1 MQKVYGLISDN
12 GDGSSSIS
20 WFKDKSIVE
29 NLLENDESFYANE
42 GVAAETLVFPDDFN
56 LGSAGFYFSD
66 NDYERED

>member
-12 GDGSSSIS
+12 GDGSSSMY

-42 GVAAETLVFPDDFN
+42 GVAAETLVFPDDFD
-56 LGSAGFYFSD
+56 LISAGFWFLDDEYA
-66 NDYERED
+66 EED